1 MVNLRVNVIWTSCQ
15 YNTSVSGLIQ
25 EFDNFLPFS
34 THIFTACC
42 KFFPCGMDGRLNFLI
57 GNIKFLPKF
66 FHQAIGDGIL
76 AGKREEWVHKINFP
90 IYNGINVILNIFRI
104 RSYNWAVVMVVRV
117 CKFIALVRNAWVENV
132 FHTFV
137 DQPLYMSVSQ
147 FCRVAFRL
155 TWDRLNTKLINASCR
170 SRRELDRESKLIEK
184 CEPERIVLVHI

>member
-42 KFFPCGMDGRLNFLI
+42 KFFPCCMDGRLDLLI
-57 GNIKFLPKF
+57 GNIKFLSKF
-66 FHQAIGDGIL
+66 FHQAIGDRIL
-76 AGKREEWVHKINFP
+76 AGKREEWVHKINFS
-90 IYNGINVILNIFRI
+90 IYNGINVILDIFGI
-104 RSYNWAVVMVVRV
+104 RSNNRAVVMVVRV

-147 FCRVAFRL
+147 FCRVAFRF
-155 TWDRLNTKLINASCR
+155 TWNGLNTEFINASCR
-170 SRRELDRESKLIEK
+170 SRREFDRESKLIEK
-184 CEPERIVLVHI
+184 CEPERIVFVYI